1 MAEPKAGS
9 KTVASI
15 YTNRKDV
22 ERVQVM
28 FDANK
33 LSVNDE
39 TGHVTLPKSLVEEI
53 TSALQA
59 KRS

>member
-1 MAEPKAGS
+1 MAESNS

-15 YTNRKDV
+15 YTNRKGV
-22 ERVQVM
+22 ERAQVM
-28 FDANK
+28 FDVSK
-33 LSVNDE
+33 LNESDGKVA
-39 TGHVTLPKSLVEEI
+39 LPKTLVEEI